1 MKDFIDVFVVEKPEV
16 TISYRSGLMVYE
28 EGLRDGIW
36 AVLSYS
42 ANGHLMATN
51 PRPAPSFMDITQFA
65 QPQAFRLNV
74 DGQDLCSHWSWG
86 GIEIKKNE
94 KSLEATLTLIHQV
107 RNITVHICT
116 LLDGTAVMKR
126 HIEVK
131 NTSADV
137 AALTSVSPLSG
148 GYQIMTNYR
157 NNINN
162 FEPEKLYR
170 LGYMKESIWG
180 NEGSFVWRDL
190 PEEVFTL
197 TGRYRRDRF
206 RHPMF
211 LLENLVT
218 GETLIGQLAWSGGY
232 AFSFDLNRESRQTA
246 ALSID
251 LALDAPAPLRLI
263 ESEETYKSPPVHIGV
278 VFGGLDEAIQQMHR
292 HIRKSVF
299 SSPTRGIS
307 GWIEAGIGPEYN
319 MDRDSTLLSLE
330 HAHSVGAEI
339 FFIDAGWYTPPD
351 SEDDWWKRCG
361 DWRYDRERY
370 PNGLKEI
377 RDAVKSKGMLF
388 GMWMDAERIGPKS
401 RTWQENEDWRAMNYT
416 GKRTESG
423 LLNLADEKICA
434 WMESQIRF
442 LLDEYQIDM
451 FRLDCNIGF
460 RDAIAYNTKD
470 DYLENTFA
478 RYYENVYAMYDR
490 LRADYPDV
498 IFENCAGGGGRTDL
512 GMTSHFTHT
521 WVTDWQIHPRAFSVT
536 NGMTMAL
543 PPENVD
549 RLIGG
554 QQAYLT
560 ADITT
565 LIRNL
570 MFARPTIGCF
580 KPSLAQANPI
590 QLEIIRR
597 HVTLYKEFIRPMH
610 PDSLMYHHT
619 PDLTKIKDDFGILEM
634 AKEDAAQGLLGV
646 FKLRASESDK
656 TIVYPR
662 GVSAGRTYS
671 VTFDNSG
678 AVAQISGS
686 ELLRSGIRV
695 RLGSALTSELIVYRS
710 VD

>member
-1 MKDFIDVFVVEKPEV
+1 MKEFMDVFVAEKPEV

-36 AVLSYS
+36 VALSYS
-42 ANGHLMATN
+42 GSGHLMAAN
-51 PRPAPSFMDITQFA
+51 PVPSPSFMDIKQFP

-86 GIEIKKNE
+86 GIDIQKNE
-94 KSLEATLTLIHQV
+94 KSLEATVTLKHQV
-107 RNITVHICT
+107 RGIEVHICT
-116 LLDGTAVMKR
+116 LLDGTAIMKR

-131 NTSADV
+131 NTAADA
-137 AALTSVSPLSG
+137 AALTSISPLSG
-148 GYQIMTNYR
+148 GYQIMPYR
-157 NNINN
+157 RHDISASDN
-162 FEPEKLYR
+162 LYW

-190 PEEVFTL
+190 PEEVL
-197 TGRYRRDRF
+197 TIAGRYRRDRY

-211 LLENLVT
+211 LLENLIS
-218 GETLIGQLAWSGGY
+218 GETMVGQLAWSGGY
-232 AFSFDLNRESRQTA
+232 AFSFDLNRESRQAA
-246 ALSID
+246 ALSIN

-263 ESEETYKSPPVHIGV
+263 AAGETYQSPAVHVGV
-278 VFGGLDEAIQQMHR
+278 VFGGLDEAIQQMHQ

-299 SSPTRGIS
+299 SAPTRGIS
-307 GWIEAGIGPEYN
+307 GWIESGIGPEYN
-319 MDRDSTLLSLE
+319 MDRESTLRSLE
-330 HAHSVGAEI
+330 HAHSVGSEV
-339 FFIDAGWYTPPD
+339 FFIDAGWYAPPEL
-351 SEDDWWKRCG
+351 EDEWWLRCG
-361 DWRYDRERY
+361 DWRYDKDRY

-401 RTWQENEDWRAMNYT
+401 KTWQENEAWRALNYT

-442 LLDEYQIDM
+442 LLDEYQLDM
-451 FRLDCNIGF
+451 FRLDYNVGSQ
-460 RDAIAYNTKD
+460 DAIAYNEKD
-470 DYLENTFA
+470 GYLENTFA

-498 IFENCAGGGGRTDL
+498 IFETCAGGGGRTDL
-512 GMTSHFTHT
+512 GMTAHFTHS
-521 WVTDWQIHPRAFSVT
+521 WVTDWQIHPRAFSIT

-554 QQAYLT
+554 QTAYLT

-565 LIRNL
+565 MIRNL

-580 KPSLAQANPI
+580 RPSLAQSNPI

-610 PDSLMYHHT
+610 PVSLMYHHT
-619 PDLTKIKDDFGILEM
+619 PDLTQAKDGFGILEM
-634 AKEDAAQGLLGV
+634 AHEDASQGLLGV
-646 FKLRASESDK
+646 FRLRASGCDE

-662 GVSAGRTYS
+662 GVSADRTYA

-678 AVAQISGS
+678 AVAQTSGA

-710 VD
+710 I